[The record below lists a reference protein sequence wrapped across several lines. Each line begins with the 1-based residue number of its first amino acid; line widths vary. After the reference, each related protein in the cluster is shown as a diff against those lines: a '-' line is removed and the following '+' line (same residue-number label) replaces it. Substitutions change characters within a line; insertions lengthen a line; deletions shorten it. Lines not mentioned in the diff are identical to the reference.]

1 MLQSVPFTCTYDYD
15 AWVNTASGSFRR
27 RRTCGPTDSENESL
41 PLIQLRLLLVYY
53 CYHQLRQAG
62 RQARTAL
69 MLHAWRGAGAN
80 ETIHRRRPV
89 ARGGDFSDERAPSF
103 ARVVSGTNQPSH
115 RTEPPHAA
123 SARTRPPDAAT
134 SRSSAPLARSSVPYK
149 YAATCSVASYFAC
162 TTQLSDTVAS

>member
-1 MLQSVPFTCTYDYD
+1 ML
-15 AWVNTASGSFRR
+15 A
-27 RRTCGPTDSENESL
+27 GPTNRSAWPMKPAPGAAICPFHL
-41 PLIQLRLLLVYY
+41 HVRLRRMGQHGQRLISSPPYVRPHRQRERVAAINSASAAAGLLL
-53 CYHQLRQAG
+53 LPPAETGRQAG
-62 RQARTAL
+62 THGT
-69 MLHAWRGAGAN
+69 HAWRGAGAN

-103 ARVVSGTNQPSH
+103 AIVVSGTNQPSH

-149 YAATCSVASYFAC
+149 YTPGPVP
-162 TTQLSDTVAS
+162 